1 MVEQSKKYEA
11 ERRTHNKYEEK
22 GGYTGEY
29 GTALYDTD
37 IMLFFYTYMQM
48 YLRLTNKCSQHPV
61 RIQPEA

>member
-29 GTALYDTD
+29 GTVLIGHWHYT
-37 IMLFFYTYMQM
+37 FFFLHM
-48 YLRLTNKCSQHPV
+48 YANVLTADQ
-61 RIQPEA
+61 